1 MTLSEEQ
8 FAEMMKKARAHD
20 ADLQRCEADHG
31 FAPPKRVDLRE
42 HLRTAEAAL
51 ECAVKVGDW
60 QIVCEGIVLL
70 QQAIA
75 RVSPIIRGSGDRRDH
90 H

>member
-1 MTLSEEQ
+1 
-8 FAEMMKKARAHD
+8 
-20 ADLQRCEADHG
+20 
-31 FAPPKRVDLRE
+31 
-42 HLRTAEAAL
+42 L